1 MNRENKLPALVREKF
16 DAYLTEHKCRKTP
29 ERYAILEVIY
39 SDTRHFNMD
48 TLYDALAERN
58 FRVSRATLYNTMQL
72 LLDCNLV
79 LKHQFGKNISLYER
93 AYNNDMHFHLIC
105 THCNKVTEFK
115 NPTLQT
121 MFNNLKIKQ
130 FTAMNFNLNIFG
142 ICNLCARTIKKQNT
156 IKNKNK

>member
-1 MNRENKLPALVREKF
+1 MNKEIKLPELVRQKF

-29 ERYAILEVIY
+29 ERYAILDVIY

-48 TLYDALAERN
+48 TLYNTLAERN

-79 LKHQFGKNISLYER
+79 LKHQFGQNISLYER
-93 AYNNDMHFHLIC
+93 AYNNDMHYHLIC
-105 THCNKVTEFK
+105 THCNKVTEYK

-121 MFNNLKIKQ
+121 MLKNLKIKQ
-130 FTAMNFNLNIFG
+130 FTAANFNLNIFG
-142 ICNLCARTIKKQNT
+142 VCNVCTRTIKKQNSL
-156 IKNKNK
+156 KNKNK